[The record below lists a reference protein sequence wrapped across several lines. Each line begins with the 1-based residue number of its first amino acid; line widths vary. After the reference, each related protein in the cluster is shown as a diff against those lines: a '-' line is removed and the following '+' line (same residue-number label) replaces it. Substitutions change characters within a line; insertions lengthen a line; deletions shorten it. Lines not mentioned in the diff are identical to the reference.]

1 MRELDALRKLL
12 EKREEYFDKRGALNS
27 EGIKLLKIIA
37 RGAIRENPLRRKAF
51 REALR
56 ERSYESVRKLAE
68 RLEELKGGLS
78 PS

>member
-56 ERSYESVRKLAE
+56 ERSYESVQKLAE